1 MDSGTVAD
9 KVRALRTARG
19 WSREELAR
27 RAGREAKHVANIEAR
42 RFDRSITVDE
52 VAWLASALDVTV
64 MTLLAEPG
72 EDVPTVEVTVTVARH
87 ACDVCQ
93 GRWGDVEAL
102 VRTDL
107 AALEGVMGLNRGLSA
122 QALVLARAMD
132 ACPDPA
138 KLTSL
143 SRELRMVMD
152 TISERVTP
160 ASPKGNGRS
169 SDSGNSG
176 NSGGGGGDLSDLA
189 MPVLSS

>member
-1 MDSGTVAD
+1 MDSGTVAR
-9 KVRALRTARG
+9 KVMTLRTKRG
-19 WSREELAR
+19 WSRADLAERMGWEREAVR
-27 RAGREAKHVANIEAR
+27 RIEAGRAA
-42 RFDRSITVDE
+42 
-52 VAWLASALDVTV
+52 VTV
-64 MTLLAEPG
+64 EDLGPLSVALEVSIMALLVEPG
-72 EDVPTVEVTVTVARH
+72 EDAPEVIVTVTRH

-93 GRWGDVEAL
+93 GRWGEVEAL

-132 ACPDPA
+132 ACPDPS

-160 ASPKGNGRS
+160 AGNPRS
-169 SDSGNSG
+169 SNSG
-176 NSGGGGGDLSDLA
+176 KSDNAGGGGGDFSDLA